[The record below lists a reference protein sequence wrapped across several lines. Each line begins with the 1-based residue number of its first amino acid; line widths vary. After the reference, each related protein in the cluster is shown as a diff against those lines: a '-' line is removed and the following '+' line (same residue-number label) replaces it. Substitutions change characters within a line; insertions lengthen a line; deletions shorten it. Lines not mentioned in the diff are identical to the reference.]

1 MTRGAQTPFDGPSLR
16 RARARANQG
25 RGISA
30 EELARQVNATKA
42 QILAYE
48 HGKYR
53 PDPPRIR
60 QLAQALGISPLD
72 LTDPDTAQRWTLAEL
87 RRASGYRVV
96 DVVDRLDVSYANYR
110 RLENEGLV
118 SPRSYALVPAVA
130 DLLEISA
137 AHLETHLANIPASR
151 MRVAQAHPLL
161 TAVRDTYVVPGELAL
176 PKPDDP
182 AVGDLAEIFHRPPL
196 LLARLLG
203 QEIRRIRAI
212 RRRLAGYEATAH
224 YGTSADEQAAAQH
237 GAEAERRRLR
247 RLTTTLPGRIDAF
260 FRCALPSDSWRA
272 LALLHLV
279 GRFNLWL
286 SPTQLQESEASV
298 LSIPASMRRSLPSPQ
313 GTTGVH
319 QISDEGDEHC
329 QTYRSWYDALHPSVS
344 TLLRQRE
351 SQLSGHIPAGELRE
365 YFVSAHAV
373 LFSFDGLLCRLFAS
387 NVEAVAQSL
396 VHEAHSLR
404 LATGPRTPTD
414 PVGLLRALVPS
425 GSPSQIRR
433 LDHMLTAHETEA
445 ARQVTPLP
453 GVQQLFRVLT
463 TGNWRLGV
471 VTDHATSAVRVFLD
485 NLSPLVDSQQLSVF
499 GRPEDPRLMKPHPHG
514 VALASASLGSSRDHT
529 LLLGESVADALAAQ
543 AAGVRFIGVASTPDH
558 ATMLKRAGAKTTVR
572 SLREVTA
579 VVRHLT
585 TYPPSPSRPDRTPR
599 GGP

>member
-1 MTRGAQTPFDGPSLR
+1 
-16 RARARANQG
+16 
-25 RGISA
+25 
-30 EELARQVNATKA
+30 VNATKA

-48 HGKYR
+48 HGRYS

-60 QLAQALGISPLD
+60 QLAKALGVSPLD
-72 LTDPDTAQRWTLAEL
+72 LTDRDSTQRWTLAEL
-87 RRASGYRVV
+87 RRASGYRVI
-96 DVVDRLDVSYANYR
+96 DIVDRLDVSYANYR

-130 DLLEISA
+130 ELLGICVA
-137 AHLETHLANIPASR
+137 GLETHLANIPASR
-151 MRVAQAHPLL
+151 MRVAQARPLL
-161 TAVRDTYVVPGELAL
+161 AAVQDTYVVPGELAL
-176 PKPDDP
+176 PGPDDLS
-182 AVGDLAEIFHRPPL
+182 VQHLAEIFRRPPL
-196 LLARLLG
+196 VLARLLG
-203 QEIRRIRAI
+203 PEISCIRAT
-212 RRRLAGYEATAH
+212 RRRLARFEASAD
-224 YGTSADEQAAAQH
+224 YGTSADEQDAARR
-237 GAEAERRRLR
+237 GAEAERRRLH
-247 RLTTTLPGRIDAF
+247 RLTASLPGRLDAF
-260 FRCALPSDSWRA
+260 LRCALPSDSWRA
-272 LALLHLV
+272 LAQLHLV
-279 GRFNLWL
+279 GRFGLWL
-286 SPTQLQESEASV
+286 SATQLQESEASV

-313 GTTGVH
+313 GTAGVH

-329 QTYRSWYDALHPSVS
+329 QTYRSWYDALHPAVS
-344 TLLRQRE
+344 TLLRERE
-351 SQLSGHIPAGELRE
+351 SQLSGHVPAKELRE

-387 NVEAVAQSL
+387 NVEAVSQSL

-404 LATGPRTPTD
+404 LATGPRTPSD

-425 GSPSQIRR
+425 SSPSQIRR
-433 LDHMLTAHETEA
+433 LDHMLTVHETQA
-445 ARQVTPLP
+445 ARHVAPLP

-471 VTDHATSAVRVFLD
+471 VTDHSTSAVRMFLD
-485 NLSPLVDSQQLSVF
+485 NLSPLVDSQRLSVF

-585 TYPPSPSRPDRTPR
+585 TYPPSPARPDRKSR
-599 GGP
+599 SRH